1 MQLGYFAE
9 QLNSLENL
17 QCYNNRVNIKIDKSM
32 GDTTYEL
39 VNTEDN
45 QPATKADVERI
56 MQAIEYLAEQINSR

>member
-1 MQLGYFAE
+1 VQLGYFAE